1 MIINQVATSY
11 AHLNS
16 FVNNNKATVG
26 RYLVKNDETNLG
38 NPTEYYYDGTKLLV
52 ISGGGSGD
60 GGGLPTILGEV
71 ANETLITSTFP
82 EPEINDGVIVK
93 ADTSQSDR
101 RTWYVWDG
109 EAWIYKGYYKGD
121 TTQEEQSLTGT
132 RIEVILA
139 NSEYSLPNDMDYMV
153 GSDQLSVFMN
163 NAVGI
168 KGVDWVEFGSE
179 GTQSKKIKFLTDIDT
194 NMNLVF
200 RKDVASTDLMYM
212 QRNIDMDLI
221 RKQTCNLMGAVYGG
235 EVQYTTLREADKV
248 YWCNINEKWY
258 SPVFSDIV
266 PALTANTDQGWI
278 VSASSTTPGEDV
290 YKLFDKVEG
299 TGWLNDVTSRGTTPI
314 SDASPEWIQIEKA
327 TPFHC
332 SGVTLIGLKNGINT
346 GSQNYSPKKIKI
358 EGWTGTEWKTLTHIA
373 DVKYNA
379 GLVGGNLITFNNP
392 NSYYKYKITFQSH
405 MFPTSYALAFSG
417 VKVHS
422 GKGSWLLADSDWEIF
437 DKSKPRNIL
446 IDEAS
451 YPMIINGSMTDTHV
465 SVELDLTRLL
475 TADKATLPNTIPKP
489 INNCELCASNGGY
502 ISFETDGS
510 LNYLYTVDAATKR
523 GWVHVT
529 YPYVKEERTYV

>member
-52 ISGGGSGD
+52 ISGGGNGD

-71 ANETLITSTFP
+71 ANETLIATTYP

-139 NSEYSLPNDMDYMV
+139 NTEYSLPNDMNYMV

-179 GTQSKKIKFLTDIDT
+179 GTQSKKIKFLSDIDM

-212 QRNIDMDLI
+212 QRNIDMDLV
-221 RKQTCNLMGAVYGG
+221 RKQTCNLMGVVYGG
-235 EVQYTTLREADKV
+235 EVQYTTLREANKV

-258 SPVFSDIV
+258 SPIFNDIV
-266 PALTANTDQGWI
+266 PALTANTDQGWT
-278 VSASSTTPGEDV
+278 VSASSAFSGKEAFRA
-290 YKLFDKVEG
+290 FDKISSSN
-299 TGWLNDVTSRGTTPI
+299 WLNDYVARGTTAI
-314 SDASPEWIQIEKA
+314 SDTSPEWIQIEKA
-327 TPFHC
+327 SPFHC
-332 SGVTLIGLKNGINT
+332 NGLTLTSLKNGVNN
-346 GSQNYSPKKIKI
+346 GSQNYSPKKIKV
-358 EGWTGTEWKTLTHIA
+358 EGWTGTAWVTLAHIA

-379 GLVGGNLITFNNP
+379 GLVDGNLITFNNT
-392 NSYYKYKITFQSH
+392 NSYYKYKITFQEH
-405 MFPTSYALAFSG
+405 MFPTSYSLAFSE

-422 GKGSWLLADSDWEIF
+422 GKGSWLLADSDWEVF
-437 DKSKPRNIL
+437 DKSKPRKIL

-451 YPMIINGSMTDTHV
+451 YPMVISGSMTDTHV
-465 SVELDLTRLL
+465 SLELDIIRLL
-475 TADKATLPNTIPKP
+475 NTDTTTLANTIPKP
-489 INNCELCASNGGY
+489 TSNYGLCGSNGGY
-502 ISFETDGS
+502 IFMETDGS
-510 LNYLYTVDAATKR
+510 LNYRYTVDAATKR